1 MRERN
6 SFCINKKKEEKRV
19 KMDCF
24 ESTITDIQ
32 FSNSTMEPKKRAS
45 TSTMISNKSHYSYSL
60 LTRLHLKERPPLSH
74 SKRAFS
80 IHYNTPW
87 NLYSFIEIQWQK
99 L

>member
-6 SFCINKKKEEKRV
+6 SFCINKKKKKKSE
-19 KMDCF
+19 
-24 ESTITDIQ
+24 ESTIIDIQ

-45 TSTMISNKSHYSYSL
+45 TYTVISNKSLYSYSL

-87 NLYSFIEIQWQK
+87 NLYSFIQIQWQK